1 MQGFRETR
9 ENKQRFC
16 WFTFRLLGIQSAQLP
31 QESAGWMLSEVTKD
45 EASLATAG
53 GDDMG

>member
-1 MQGFRETR
+1 MVH
-9 ENKQRFC
+9 
-16 WFTFRLLGIQSAQLP
+16 RLLGIQSAQLP